1 MCSDVE
7 KICDSVFCM
16 SLQTKVLT
24 AIFSL
29 PHGDF
34 LTSWCSSEH
43 PEKEEDG
50 SIEYDSFAT
59 AGWVLDV
66 FSSIELQNSPTL
78 ECTVTPI
85 SVTQASYS
93 HQRTALFVKII
104 ANLHCFIPTICE
116 GLFLIL
122 WIFVT
127 TSISACHCFVSYQW
141 NALF

>member
-1 MCSDVE
+1 MP
-7 KICDSVFCM
+7 
-16 SLQTKVLT
+16 LQTKVLT

-34 LTSWCSSEH
+34 LTSWCSSEL

-66 FSSIELQNSPTL
+66 FSSIDLQNSPTL

-122 WIFVT
+122 
-127 TSISACHCFVSYQW
+127 
-141 NALF
+141 